1 MNSKFDVII
10 FTFGLIIFGLILILA
25 FGVSIATQEVT
36 ITAPTEPT
44 LYARSGRVIEV
55 NYADALVTFE
65 DSNGNLWSFS
75 GAEDWAIGDWV
86 ACVMDTQ
93 GTTTIYDDIIISST
107 HEAWGN

>member
-10 FTFGLIIFGLILILA
+10 FIFGLVLIIIFGTI
-25 FGVSIATQEVT
+25 IATQEVT
-36 ITAPTEPT
+36 ITTPTEPT

-75 GAEDWAIGDWV
+75 GVEDWAVNDWV

-93 GTTTIYDDIIISST
+93 GTPTIYDDIIISST
-107 HEAWGN
+107 YEAWD